1 MNEDFFLFL
10 CFLGCFIVICLLDLV
25 KLLAVLQINPEKARE
40 EFKNVNQKNGG
51 TGVKDFMD
59 GMGLGMLAEQVNLYL
74 KTLGLQHILLIDL
87 ICMIILASLTFFFLP
102 HLKLGELKLGELLDT
117 PPPGLDEAI
126 AISKVCLF
134 WLSQKGCLDF
144 LLMVILILFTGD
156 TISRITRI

>member
-87 ICMIILASLTFFFLP
+87 SCMIILASLTFFFLP
-102 HLKLGELKLGELLDT
+102 HFEVRRVK
-117 PPPGLDEAI
+117 
-126 AISKVCLF
+126 
-134 WLSQKGCLDF
+134 
-144 LLMVILILFTGD
+144 TG
-156 TISRITRI
+156 RITRHASSWFG